1 MEGASKHLKKSTDE
15 LSHSFGAQP
24 YLNVVHAGQQFKIQS
39 PRLLPI
45 SQPDLL
51 GTVLTGKNQ
60 NTSTSSSKA
69 GQLLHRGTS
78 HRPGKR
84 GRL

>member
-1 MEGASKHLKKSTDE
+1 MEGASKHPKKSTDE
-15 LSHSFGAQP
+15 LPHLAGAQP
-24 YLNVVHAGQQFKIQS
+24 YLGMVHAGQQFKRQI

-51 GTVLTGKNQ
+51 GTVSTGQNK
-60 NTSTSSSKA
+60 NTSTSSSEA
-69 GQLLHRGTS
+69 DRILDQGATHRL
-78 HRPGKR
+78 GKR